1 MSGYLLASDFDGTLC
16 RWFNGGV
23 IEEDRAAVRRFREAG
38 NRFVLI
44 TGRDFE
50 STMSVL
56 REQNFWELDGCFCQ
70 SGALCVDL
78 SGNVI
83 YDRRTKEGY
92 VGKIFRYFKETGAL
106 YIVVNVG
113 KESYNVEI
121 GGVKLAMKTIPF
133 EQGCALP
140 SATSFNG
147 KYKTET
153 EAVHHAEKLA
163 KLYGDVI
170 NPLLNGNNVDIPPA
184 GVDKAV
190 SAAYAAQKFDIPAQK
205 IYTVGD
211 NLNDLSMVRAFHGRA
226 MRSGPP
232 KLQSAAEKVVSTIY
246 EIVDEIMVGNFAD

>member
-1 MSGYLLASDFDGTLC
+1 MPGYLLASDFDGTLC
-16 RWFNGGV
+16 RWSNGGV
-23 IEEDRAAVRRFREAG
+23 IEEDREAVCRFREAG

-56 REQNFWELDGCFCQ
+56 QEQNFWELDGCFCQ

-92 VGKIFRYFKETGAL
+92 VGEIIRYFKETGAL

-121 GGVKLAMKTIPF
+121 GGMRLAMKTIPF
-133 EQGCALP
+133 EKGCAFP

-147 KYKTET
+147 KYETEA
-153 EAVHHAEKLA
+153 EAVHHAKKLA
-163 KLYGDVI
+163 MLYGNVI

-184 GVDKAV
+184 GVDKACA
-190 SAAYAAQKFDIPAQK
+190 AAYAAQKFNIPVPN

-211 NLNDLSMVRAFHGRA
+211 NLNDLSMVRAFHGRV
-226 MRSGPP
+226 MQSGPP
-232 KLQSAAEKVVSTIY
+232 KLQNAAEKVVSTIY
-246 EIVDEIMVGNFAD
+246 EIVDEIMVRNSIV